1 VNIKTSGR
9 KFHSGSGDTISPMA
23 DATGTALRAVLAAE
37 RERLATE
44 LEAMGVDR
52 GTFDEGFA
60 DSGQVT
66 AERGEVD
73 AIVGTLRDT
82 LNEIDDALR
91 KLEAGTYGLCESC
104 GEPIPEARLEAMPSA
119 RLCIACASKRR

>member
-1 VNIKTSGR
+1 MTE
-9 KFHSGSGDTISPMA
+9 TTQA
-23 DATGTALRAVLAAE
+23 DRRAQLTAE
-37 RERLATE
+37 RERVTGQLQE
-44 LEAMGVDR
+44 LGVDR
-52 GTFDEGFA
+52 DTFDEGFA

-66 AERGEVD
+66 AERGEVE
-73 AIVGTLRDT
+73 AIVGTLRET

-119 RLCIACASKRR
+119 RLCISCASKRR